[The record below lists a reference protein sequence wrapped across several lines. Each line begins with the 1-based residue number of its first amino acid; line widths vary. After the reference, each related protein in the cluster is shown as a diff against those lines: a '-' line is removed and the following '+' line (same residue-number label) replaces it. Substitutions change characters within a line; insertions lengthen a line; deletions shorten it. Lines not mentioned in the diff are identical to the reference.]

1 MATIP
6 GTQFNITG
14 ASGTTG
20 LLGPKGSWR
29 CFVFPRG
36 GYAAQDSTGTTIT
49 FDSAVVAARFA
60 VNNWIQAGI
69 QTSNIRQV
77 AAVGGNSILVSGA
90 AVTVTENDR
99 IFLIGSTQPTIT
111 GGSATYTIPN
121 TVIRQRD
128 DDAADLYVNSMVTS
142 NSDGLIRFY
151 TSTAAFYDAIIQ
163 DGNQAN
169 QGYIADL
176 NVGIAEGVNT
186 NIASVFGATVTIN
199 GALGVTGWA
208 FFGQSVTMHAA
219 LGVTGTGYFGSTL
232 TAGANFG
239 VTGTA
244 TFGATATLVGTS
256 GNYNH
261 TGTVKFGNTVT
272 ITGALGVTGSIQ
284 GDSNTGAMRFNINRS
299 HLVGS
304 TYFTISGWGATAS
317 LTVVAGTVDQAGTL
331 SLATGGTT
339 YSALPTITPSP
350 RDGTLIGN
358 GHRGVM
364 ICARSSPTVIPVA
377 VLGSP
382 QAWIFGITPTHGEV
396 YTFNYI
402 CFGTSTIA

>member
-20 LLGPKGSWR
+20 LLGPESSWR

-36 GYAAQDSTGTTIT
+36 GFAAQDSTGTTIT

-60 VNNWIQAGI
+60 VNNWIQVGI
-69 QTSNIRQV
+69 STANIRQV

-99 IFLIGSTQPTIT
+99 ILLIGSTQPTVT
-111 GGSATYTIPN
+111 GGSATYATPG

-128 DDAADLYVNSMVTS
+128 DDAADLYVNSMVVS
-142 NSDGLIRFY
+142 NNDGLIRFY
-151 TSTAAFYDAIIQ
+151 TDTAAFYDALIQ
-163 DGNQAN
+163 DGNHSN

-176 NVGIAEGVNT
+176 NIGIAEGVNT

-199 GALGVTGWA
+199 AALGVTGWA
-208 FFGQSVTMHAA
+208 FFGQSVTIHAA
-219 LGVTGTGYFGSTL
+219 LGVTGTAYVGSTL

-244 TFGATATLVGTS
+244 IFGATATFVGTS
-256 GNYNH
+256 GNYSH
-261 TGTVKFGNTVT
+261 TGTVKFGNTAT

-284 GDSNTGAMRFNINRS
+284 GNSDIFGRRFGINRS
-299 HLVGS
+299 HIMGS
-304 TYFTISGWGATAS
+304 SYFTISGWGATAS
-317 LTVVAGTVDQAGTL
+317 VTVAAGAVDQAGTFTI
-331 SLATGGTT
+331 STGGTT
-339 YSALPTITPSP
+339 YAALPTIIPVA
-350 RDGTLIGN
+350 RDGSIIGD

-364 ICARSSPTVIPVA
+364 IAARSSPTVIPVA

-396 YTFNYI
+396 YQFNYI
-402 CFGTSTIA
+402 YFGTSTI

>member
-6 GTQFNITG
+6 GTQFNVTG

-20 LLGPKGSWR
+20 LLGPKDSWR
-29 CFVFPRG
+29 VFIFPRG

-49 FDSAVVAARFA
+49 FDSAVIAARFA

-69 QTSNIRQV
+69 LTGNIRQV
-77 AAVGGNSILVSGA
+77 SGVGGNSITVSGA
-90 AVTVTENDR
+90 AVTVTKNDR
-99 IFLIGSTQPTIT
+99 ILLIGSTQPTVT
-111 GGSATYTIPN
+111 GGSATYTTPN
-121 TVIRQRD
+121 TAIRQRD
-128 DDAADLYVNSMVTS
+128 DDAADLYTNSMVTS

-163 DGNQAN
+163 DGNRSN

-186 NIASVFGATVTIN
+186 NIASIFGATVTIN

-219 LGVTGTGYFGSTL
+219 LGVTGTGYFGATL

-239 VTGTA
+239 VTGSA
-244 TFGATATLVGTS
+244 TFGATVTVIGTS
-256 GNYNH
+256 GNYSH
-261 TGTVKFGNTVT
+261 TGTAKFGNTVT
-272 ITGALGVTGSIQ
+272 ITGALGVTSFIQ
-284 GDSNTGAMRFNINRS
+284 GNSDIDGRRFGINRA

-304 TYFTISGWGATAS
+304 SYFVISGWGATAAV
-317 LTVVAGTVDQAGTL
+317 TVTAGAVDQAGTF
-331 SLATGGTT
+331 SISTGGTT
-339 YSALPTITPSP
+339 YSALPTVIQAM
-350 RDGTLIGN
+350 RDGTPIGDGN
-358 GHRGVM
+358 RGVM
-364 ICARSSPTVIPVA
+364 IAARTSPTVIPVA
-377 VLGSP
+377 VYGSP

-396 YTFNYI
+396 YAFNYI
-402 CFGTSTIA
+402 YFGTSTIS

>member
-14 ASGTTG
+14 ASGATG
-20 LLGPKGSWR
+20 LLGPKDSWR

-36 GYAAQDSTGTTIT
+36 GFAAQDSTGTTIT

-69 QTSNIRQV
+69 QTANIRQV
-77 AAVGGNSILVSGA
+77 AAVGGNSIVVSGA
-90 AVTVTENDR
+90 ALTVTENDR
-99 IFLIGSTQPTIT
+99 IFLIGNTQPTVT
-111 GGSATYTIPN
+111 GGSATYTTPN
-121 TVIRQRD
+121 TIIRQRD
-128 DDAADLYVNSMVTS
+128 DSAADLYVNSMATS
-142 NSDGLIRFY
+142 NTDGLIRVY
-151 TSTAAFYDAIIQ
+151 TDTAAFYDAIIQ
-163 DGNQAN
+163 DGNHAN

-176 NVGIAEGVNT
+176 NIGIAEGVNT

-199 GALGVTGWA
+199 GILGVTGWA
-208 FFGQSVTMHAA
+208 FFGQSVTMNAA

-244 TFGATATLVGTS
+244 AFGATATFTGTS
-256 GNYNH
+256 GNYSH
-261 TGTVKFGNTVT
+261 SGTVKFGNTVT
-272 ITGALGVTGSIQ
+272 ITGALGVTGSVQ
-284 GDSNTGAMRFNINRS
+284 GDSNFGGMRFNINRS

-304 TYFTISGWGATAS
+304 SYFVISGWGATAS

-350 RDGTLIGN
+350 RDGALIGN

-402 CFGTSTIA
+402 CFGTSTIT